1 MSYNITP
8 ELENYAHEV
17 RQKYGVPESVTLA
30 QAIYESSLGKSNL
43 AKNNNNWFGIKS
55 PSGWA
60 KYDSVHDGFLA
71 YGKLLSNERY
81 TKYTKDA
88 KTSAEYINGVIKGG
102 YCDDDGY
109 TTNII
114 SIINSNNLEKYNTE
128 NGGAGAGNTTMD
140 STESSSGI
148 IGNITDSVTGS
159 VKEIG
164 AKITSGIFVIIV
176 FIMAVICLGF
186 SFGGVIKK

>member
-1 MSYNITP
+1 MSYNITS

-30 QAIYESSLGKSNL
+30 QAIYESSLGQSNL

-55 PSGWA
+55 STGWA
-60 KYDSVHDGFLA
+60 KYSNTRESFLA
-71 YGKLLSNERY
+71 YGKLLSKDRY

-102 YCDDDGY
+102 YCDDAGY
-109 TTNII
+109 TTNIL

-128 NGGAGAGNTTMD
+128 SGGNVIYSDDTTDTNNGNNSDNFVT
-140 STESSSGI
+140 SG
-148 IGNITDSVTGS
+148 

-164 AKITSGIFVIIV
+164 AKVTSGIFTIVV
-176 FIMAVICLGF
+176 FILAIICLTF
-186 SFGGVIKK
+186 SFGGVTK